1 MGDFPNIVHLDD
13 QQIYANDVNRG
24 LPVGQK
30 CSLPDGRTFRYA
42 LADSTALLSGNIQA
56 CSAQVGHANNDNLAV
71 VTNVAIGD
79 NTIVITNGPTTW
91 TLDELKGGSLVNM
104 RVEELGAHFWTIYG
118 NTVEAAG
125 SASMTL
131 TLVPG
136 VNFDTVLTASTSIV
150 NIAPS
155 PWSKVIISPTAVS
168 GIPVGVA
175 MRAVTASR
183 YCFLQTGGLGSCKI
197 DTTDTPTVG
206 ERLAP
211 SNNTA
216 GTLTSQTAD
225 VNFPTCAW
233 IVQVASMSSL
243 NHTQVYLI
251 ID

>member
-1 MGDFPNIVHLDD
+1 MSFPNIVHLDD
-13 QQIYANDVNRG
+13 QQIYVNELARG
-24 LPVGQK
+24 MPVGQRVETA
-30 CSLPDGRTFRYA
+30 DGRVFRYA
-42 LADSTALLSGNIQA
+42 LAGGTALISGNLQA
-56 CSAQVGHANNDNLAV
+56 CSAQVGHANNDNLV
-71 VTNVAIGD
+71 VVNNVSVGD
-79 NTIVITNGPTTW
+79 TSIAITNGATTW
-91 TLDELKGGSLVNM
+91 TKDELKGGSLVNQK
-104 RVEELGAHFWTIYG
+104 VAELGAHFWRIHE
-118 NTVEAAG
+118 NTAEAAG
-125 SASMTL
+125 SAEMTL
-131 TLVPG
+131 TLSPG
-136 VNFDTVLTASTSIV
+136 VTFDTLLTAGTSTV